1 MFWCG
6 ETEFLV
12 TLFRIFVSDVQI
24 EEEFNEWINPGEI
37 WEPGLAEKKSG
48 LFAGGDGV
56 MLSFGSHRKMWQ
68 LMVWDPACSS
78 HLGMRIS
85 DGLWDWPTTVY

>member
-24 EEEFNEWINPGEI
+24 EEEFNECINPGEI

-56 MLSFGSHRKMWQ
+56 MLSFGSHRKM
-68 LMVWDPACSS
+68 
-78 HLGMRIS
+78 
-85 DGLWDWPTTVY
+85 

>member
-37 WEPGLAEKKSG
+37 WEPGLAEKKST
-48 LFAGGDGV
+48 
-56 MLSFGSHRKMWQ
+56 K
-68 LMVWDPACSS
+68 
-78 HLGMRIS
+78 
-85 DGLWDWPTTVY
+85 